1 MDKTHIFSFFSG
13 IGFLDLGFE
22 LNGHEVVY
30 SSEVSADFMN
40 AYHYARKCLNLESPR
55 YGTDS
60 GEDGDIEHLLST
72 SAKRKLANRIRSS
85 RKSGNIVGFI
95 GGPPCPDFSVAGKNK
110 GRDGDNGKLSA
121 SYAML
126 ISEQKPDFFVFENVK
141 GLWSNKKHRSF
152 YEELKNSLTTSS
164 YLLSERLINSL
175 EYGVPQDRQR
185 IILVGF
191 NKRFL
196 AACGYQN
203 SPHNLSSQ
211 IDIGW
216 DKYVEYPKKSIFEK
230 DWPKVDEFSENS
242 VTTCPDEIIEELTVQ
257 YWFDKNDV
265 SKHPNS
271 DNSFKPR
278 SGIKRFLSV
287 AEGDDSRKSF
297 KRLHRWRYS
306 PTVCYGN
313 NEVHLHP
320 YKVRRLSVSEAL
332 SLQSVPRG
340 FALPQDMSLTKMF
353 KAIGNGV
360 PYLASRSISQTI
372 SNFLMNPK
380 DYCSSTSDFNQ
391 MGLFKKI
398 WS

>member
-1 MDKTHIFSFFSG
+1 MADSMNNAHIFSFFSG

-30 SSEVSADFMN
+30 SSEVSADFMS

-60 GEDGDIEHLLST
+60 GEDGAIEHLLST
-72 SAKRKLANRIRSS
+72 SAKRKLADRIRTS
-85 RKSGNIVGFI
+85 RKSGHVVGFI
-95 GGPPCPDFSVAGKNK
+95 GGPPCPDFSVGGKNK

-121 SYAML
+121 SYTTL
-126 ISEQKPDFFVFENVK
+126 ISEQEPDFFVFENVK

-152 YEELKNSLTTSS
+152 YEELKNSLLESG

-191 NKRFL
+191 HKKFL

-203 SPHNLSSQ
+203 SLNKLSSQ

-216 DKYVEYPKKSIFEK
+216 DECIRYPKKNIFDQ
-230 DWPKVDEFSENS
+230 DWPKIDEFSENS
-242 VTTCPDEIIEELTVQ
+242 TTSCPNKIIKELTAQ
-257 YWFDKNDV
+257 YWFDKNNV
-265 SKHPNS
+265 SEHPNS
-271 DNSFKPR
+271 ENFFKPR

-320 YKVRRLSVSEAL
+320 YKVRRLSVAEAM
-332 SLQSVPRG
+332 SLQSIPKDFV
-340 FALPQDMSLTKMF
+340 LPPDMTLTKMF

-360 PYLASRSISQTI
+360 PYLASKSISETI
-372 SNFLMNPK
+372 GNFLMNPK
-380 DYCSSTSDFNQ
+380 NYCSNISESDQMELFN
-391 MGLFKKI
+391 
-398 WS
+398 

>member
-1 MDKTHIFSFFSG
+1 MNNTHIFSFFSG

-30 SSEVSADFMN
+30 SSEVSVDFMN
-40 AYHYARKCLNLESPR
+40 AYHYARTCLNLEAPR

-60 GEDGDIEHLLST
+60 GEDGDIKNLLST
-72 SAKRKLANRIRSS
+72 SAKNKLADRIRTS

-95 GGPPCPDFSVAGKNK
+95 GGPPCPDFSVGGKNK
-110 GRDGDNGKLSA
+110 GRDGDNGKLSG
-121 SYAML
+121 SYIML
-126 ISEQKPDFFVFENVK
+126 ISVQKPDFFVFENVK

-152 YEELKNSLTTSS
+152 YEELKNNLIESG
-164 YLLSERLINSL
+164 YLLSEKLINSL

-191 NKRFL
+191 HKKFL
-196 AACGYQN
+196 ATCGYQN
-203 SPHNLSSQ
+203 SPQNLSSQ

-216 DKYVEYPKKSIFEK
+216 DQCIQHSKKNIFDQ
-230 DWPKVDEFSENS
+230 DWPKVAEFSENS
-242 VTTCPDEIIEELTVQ
+242 TTSCPDKIIKELTAQ
-257 YWFDKNDV
+257 YWFDKNNV
-265 SKHPNS
+265 SDHPNS
-271 DNSFKPR
+271 DNFFKPR

-320 YKVRRLSVSEAL
+320 YKVRRLSVAEAL
-332 SLQSVPRG
+332 SLQSI
-340 FALPQDMSLTKMF
+340 PQDFVLPPGMSLTNMF

-360 PYLASRSISQTI
+360 PYLASKSISEVI
-372 SNFLMNPK
+372 KNFIMDPK
-380 DYCSSTSDFNQ
+380 NHSENVSKFNQ
-391 MGLFKKI
+391 VELFK
-398 WS
+398 